1 MLLIRILL
9 LPLSFLYG
17 CIVGLR
23 NKLFDWKIL
32 SSERF
37 NIPVISVGNLT
48 VGGTGK
54 SPHIQYLIE
63 LLRHHYKVATVSRG
77 YKRKTKGFFEVLSSS
92 SVEEV
97 GDEPKQ
103 FKMNFP
109 DVLISVGEKRADAIH
124 ELLKKEESPEV
135 ILLDDAYQHRWVK
148 AGLNIL
154 LIDYNYL
161 QEPDFMLPS
170 GTLREWK
177 SGQSRADIIILTK
190 APKILSPM
198 EKRRFIE
205 VMAPTPNQILYFSYI
220 QYQRLKPL
228 TPAAE
233 KLLAEVGELKLSEYK
248 ILLFTGIANSG
259 PLLAHLSDNSRE
271 VQEMKFPD
279 HYNFNV
285 DDLTQI
291 STRYRNLLSNK
302 KVVITTEKDAV
313 RLMENASIDM
323 LAAIPLFYL
332 PIEIKFH
339 EETNSFN
346 EQVLDFIK
354 HTRNSAVH
362 SVAN

>member
-1 MLLIRILL
+1 MLILRILL

-17 CIVGLR
+17 YIVGLR

-32 SSERF
+32 RSESF
-37 NIPVISVGNLT
+37 DVPVISVGNLT

-63 LLRHHYKVATVSRG
+63 LLHHGYKVATVSRG
-77 YKRKTKGFFEVLSSS
+77 YKRKSKGFIELTGVST
-92 SVEEV
+92 VDEV

-109 DVLISVGEKRADAIH
+109 TATITVAEKRADAIH
-124 ELLKKEESPEV
+124 ELLKKGEAPQV
-135 ILLDDAYQHRWVK
+135 ILLDDAYQHRWVRP
-148 AGLNIL
+148 GLNVL

-177 SGQSRADIIILTK
+177 SGQTRANIIIVTK
-190 APKILSPM
+190 SPKILSPM

-205 VMAPTPNQILYFSYI
+205 VVAPTPSQVLYFSYI
-220 QYQRLKPL
+220 QYQRLKPM

-233 KLLAEVGELKLSEYK
+233 KMMEEAGELKLSEYK

-259 PLLAHLSDNSRE
+259 PLMAHLSDNCRE
-271 VQEMKFPD
+271 VQEIKFPD
-279 HYNFNV
+279 HYNFNKE
-285 DDLTQI
+285 DLQQI
-291 STRYRNLLSNK
+291 STSYRNLLSNK
-302 KVVITTEKDAV
+302 KVIITTEKDAV
-313 RLMENASIDM
+313 RLLENTSVEM
-323 LAAIPLFYL
+323 LAGLPLFYI

-339 EETNSFN
+339 DEKNSFN
-346 EQVLDFIK
+346 ELILDFVK
-354 HTRNSAVH
+354 HTANSAVH
-362 SVAN
+362 TI